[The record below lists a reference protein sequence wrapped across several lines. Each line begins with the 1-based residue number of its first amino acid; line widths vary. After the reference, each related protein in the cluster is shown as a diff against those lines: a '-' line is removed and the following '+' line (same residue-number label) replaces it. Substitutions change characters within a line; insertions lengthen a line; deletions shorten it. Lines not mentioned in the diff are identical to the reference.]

1 MMSLVEEWMVLVVAG
16 AVAGMIGAAG
26 GITSLVSYSALLA
39 VGLAPLPANVAN
51 LVAAVACWPG
61 SALTSRRELASTG
74 HAMGP
79 GLPVAAFAAGA
90 GSALLLST
98 PPGVFTQ
105 VVPFL
110 VAAASLAL
118 VLQPRLTA
126 RARLPANRSNPV
138 AWPLV
143 GAVSIYSGYFG
154 AGSGIMLLVVLLV
167 LVDDRL
173 PEANAIKNMLL
184 GVASLA
190 SSAVF
195 VLAGP
200 VEWAVVVP
208 LAVGLFAGSTVGPV
222 IARRVSATAVRWA
235 VAALGLA
242 LAVTLWLGPS

>member
-1 MMSLVEEWMVLVVAG
+1 MSLVEPWIVLVAAG
-16 AVAGMIGAAG
+16 AVAGVIGAAG

-39 VGLAPLPANVAN
+39 VGVPPLPANVAN

-61 SALTSRRELASTG
+61 SALTSRRELAGTG
-74 HAMGP
+74 RAMTR
-79 GLPVAAFAAGA
+79 GLPVAGCAAAA

-98 PPGVFTQ
+98 PVVVFIR

-118 VLQPRLTA
+118 LVQPWLTVRTRRPTS
-126 RARLPANRSNPV
+126 RADPL

-190 SSAVF
+190 SAAVF
-195 VLAGP
+195 VFAGP
-200 VEWAVVVP
+200 VEWAVVAP
-208 LAVGLFAGSTVGPV
+208 LAVGLFAGSTVGPIV
-222 IARRVSATAVRWA
+222 TRRVPATAVRWA
-235 VAALGLA
+235 VAALGLV
-242 LAVTLWLGPS
+242 LAVELWLRPG

>member
-1 MMSLVEEWMVLVVAG
+1 
-16 AVAGMIGAAG
+16 
-26 GITSLVSYSALLA
+26 
-39 VGLAPLPANVAN
+39 
-51 LVAAVACWPG
+51 
-61 SALTSRRELASTG
+61 
-74 HAMGP
+74 
-79 GLPVAAFAAGA
+79 
-90 GSALLLST
+90 
-98 PPGVFTQ
+98 
-105 VVPFL
+105 VVPLL

-126 RARLPANRSNPV
+126 RARLTADRSNPV

-143 GAVSIYSGYFG
+143 GAASIYSGYFG

-190 SSAVF
+190 SSAVL

-208 LAVGLFAGSTVGPV
+208 LAVGLFAGSTVGPM
-222 IARRVSATAVRWA
+222 IARRVPATAVRGA